1 MKLFHVNS
9 TILVGI
15 SHTDELAQLFLC
27 ELDIKHGK
35 DHLKLH
41 MVEDTITIR
50 IESSKCLFDI
60 DTLLLQLVL
69 QTIP

>member
-9 TILVGI
+9 TILVCI
-15 SHTDELAQLFLC
+15 SHTDELAKLFLC

-60 DTLLLQLVL
+60 DTLLL
-69 QTIP
+69 